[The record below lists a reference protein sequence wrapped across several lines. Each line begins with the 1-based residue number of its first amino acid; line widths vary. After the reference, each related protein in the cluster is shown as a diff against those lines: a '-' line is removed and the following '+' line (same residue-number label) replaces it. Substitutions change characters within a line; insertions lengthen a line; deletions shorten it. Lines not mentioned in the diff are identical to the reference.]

1 MNSLFN
7 SIYKFYSKVF
17 FTNRCEIC
25 GEVIEFDEKLCDEC
39 KSLEIISQPLCEYCG
54 CNKEDCTCK
63 KHKNE
68 FKQIIAPYY
77 FENSVSRAIHNMKE
91 RDMPFLSKRL
101 SSDMFDRVAEIY
113 RDINFDYVT
122 FVPFRRF
129 HQNARGY
136 NQSQLLAGN
145 IADKMGVPCVE
156 LLKKVRNT
164 GVQHKKSEKQRKADI
179 FGAFDVKDK
188 YKTELGG
195 KVILL
200 VDDVKTTG
208 ATLNECAKMLK
219 IYSASAVYC
228 VTASVTRRDK
238 KK

>member
-1 MNSLFN
+1 MRSLLSGVF
-7 SIYKFYSKVF
+7 KFYSKVF
-17 FTNRCEIC
+17 FTNRCELC

-39 KSLEIISQPLCEYCG
+39 KSVSKIKPPFCEYCG
-54 CNKEDCTCK
+54 CNKSDCTCK

-68 FKQIIAPYY
+68 FKQIISPYY
-77 FENSVSRAIHNMKE
+77 FKDSVSRAIHNMKE
-91 RDMPFLSKRL
+91 RDMPFLSKKL
-101 SSDMFDRVAEIY
+101 GSDMFECVSDAY
-113 RDINFDYVT
+113 GDIDFDYVT

-129 HQNARGY
+129 HQNKRGY
-136 NQSQLLAGN
+136 NQSQLLAEN
-145 IADKMGVPCVE
+145 IAIKMGVPCAQ
-156 LLKKVRNT
+156 LLNKVRNT

-188 YKTELGG
+188 YKNELDG
-195 KVILL
+195 KIILL

-228 VTASVTRRDK
+228 VTAAVTKRDIK
-238 KK
+238 K